1 MAANLPEEAL
11 GHALV
16 SRISVSLAPTLL
28 GELDAMVAQ
37 RGYGSRSQAITEM
50 VNYQLAEHRREQGDD
65 VMVGT
70 ITLLYDRS
78 VRGLQGKLADTQ
90 YRHIDEVISSLHVH
104 LSHDKIMEV
113 VLVQG
118 QARRLQAIAN
128 EMVTLRGVTMGKL
141 QLLAAVIPP
150 LRAGPDDG

>member
-1 MAANLPEEAL
+1 MAEHLPEDVSAHE
-11 GHALV
+11 LV
-16 SRISVSLAPTLL
+16 TRISVSLAPSLL
-28 GELDAMVAQ
+28 EQLDTMVEQ

-50 VNYQLAEHRREQGDD
+50 VNYQVAEHRREQGDD

-150 LRAGPDDG
+150 LRAAPDDG

>member
-1 MAANLPEEAL
+1 MAVNLPEEAL

-150 LRAGPDDG
+150 LRAAPDDG